1 MKLTLQVKLLPTQE
15 QRSLLLDTIKEANT
29 ACNTIS
35 ETIWDTKVFNQFKA
49 HRLVYHNIKDTTHL
63 SAQAV
68 IQCICKV
75 VDAYKLNRKVQR
87 RFKLRGAITYDARI
101 LSYNFEKQIV
111 SIWAV
116 GGRQKIPFV
125 CHNTKYLSHIKGEAD
140 LVYRNGKFYLFQTID
155 LPEESI
161 RDVEDFIGVDFGIVN
176 LATTS
181 TGQFFSGEQVDKAR
195 KRYQSIRQKLQRCGS
210 PSAKRHLKKLS
221 GRERRFKKNTNHV
234 ISKQI
239 VSLAK
244 GTNKGIALENLKG
257 FKVTVRHEQRERFGK
272 WAFNELGRF
281 IEYKA
286 KFAGIPVVYVD
297 PRNTSRTCSHCGYIS
312 KSNRKSQSDFI
323 CTQCNFSLNAD
334 YNAAL
339 NIAVKAWA
347 AVNRPIAVQHYQ
359 YTAPSLGTASP
370 QLSAGGC

>member
-49 HRLVYHNIKDTTHL
+49 HRLVYHDIRNNSPL
-63 SAQAV
+63 SAQMV
-68 IQCICKV
+68 VHCISKV
-75 VDAYKLNRKVQR
+75 TDAYKLDRKVQR
-87 RFKLRGAITYDARI
+87 RFKLLGSIAYDNRI
-101 LSYNFEKQIV
+101 LSYNTEKRIA
-111 SIWAV
+111 SIWTI

-125 CHNTKYLSHIKGEAD
+125 CHNLKYFSYIKGEAD
-140 LVYRNGKFYLFQTID
+140 LIYRNGKFYLLQTIEVS
-155 LPEESI
+155 EEDI
-161 RDVEDFIGVDFGIVN
+161 KNTEDFIGVDFGIVN

-181 TGQFFSGEQVDKAR
+181 TGQFFSGKQVDGVR
-195 KRYQSIRQKLQRCGS
+195 KKYTKIRQKLQRCGS

-257 FKVTVRHEQRERFGK
+257 FKVTVRHEQREQFGK

-286 KFAGIPVVYVD
+286 KLAGIPVVYVD

-347 AVNRPIAVQHYQ
+347 AVNRPIAVQLHQ
-359 YTAPSLGTASP
+359 YIAPSLGTASP
-370 QLSAGGC
+370 QLQAGGC

>member
-1 MKLTLQVKLLPTQE
+1 MKLTLQIKLLPTQE
-15 QRSLLLDTIKEANT
+15 QRNLLLDTIKEANT
-29 ACNTIS
+29 TCNKIS
-35 ETIWDTKVFNQFKA
+35 ETIWNTKVFNRYNAQ
-49 HRLVYHNIKDTTHL
+49 RLVYHNIRNTTHL
-63 SAQAV
+63 SAQMV
-68 IQCICKV
+68 VRCISKV
-75 VDAYKLNRKVQR
+75 TDAYKLDRKAQR
-87 RFKLRGAITYDARI
+87 RFKLLGAIAYDNRI
-101 LSYNFEKQIV
+101 LSYNIEKQTA
-111 SIWAV
+111 SIWTV

-140 LVYRNGKFYLFQTID
+140 LVYRNGKFYLLQTID
-155 LPEESI
+155 FPEESI
-161 RDVEDFIGVDFGIVN
+161 KDVKDFIGVDLGIVN

-181 TGQFFSGEQVDKAR
+181 TGKSFTGKQVDEAR

-234 ISKQI
+234 ISKHI

-244 GTNKGIALENLKG
+244 GTHKGIALENLKG
-257 FKVTVRHEQRERFGK
+257 FKVTVRHEQREQFGK

-286 KFAGIPVVYVD
+286 KLAGIPVVYVD

-312 KSNRKSQSDFI
+312 KSNRKTQSDFV

-339 NIAVKAWA
+339 NIAAKARA
-347 AVNRPIAVQHYQ
+347 AVNRPIVVQLNQ
-359 YTAPSLGTASP
+359 YIAPSLGTTSP

>member
-1 MKLTLQVKLLPTQE
+1 MEV
-15 QRSLLLDTIKEANT
+15 
-29 ACNTIS
+29 
-35 ETIWDTKVFNQFKA
+35 
-49 HRLVYHNIKDTTHL
+49 
-63 SAQAV
+63 
-68 IQCICKV
+68 
-75 VDAYKLNRKVQR
+75 
-87 RFKLRGAITYDARI
+87 
-101 LSYNFEKQIV
+101 
-111 SIWAV
+111 
-116 GGRQKIPFV
+116 
-125 CHNTKYLSHIKGEAD
+125 
-140 LVYRNGKFYLFQTID
+140 
-155 LPEESI
+155 PEEDI
-161 RDVEDFIGVDFGIVN
+161 KDVEDFIGVDLGIVN

-181 TGQFFSGEQVDKAR
+181 TGKSFTGKQVDEVR

-257 FKVTVRHEQRERFGK
+257 FKVTVRHEQREQFGK
-272 WAFNELGRF
+272 WAFGELGRF

-286 KFAGIPVVYVD
+286 KLAGIPVVYVD

-312 KSNRKSQSDFI
+312 KSNRKTQSDFI

-339 NIAVKAWA
+339 NIATKARA
-347 AVNRPIAVQHYQ
+347 AVNRPIVVQLNHYI
-359 YTAPSLGTASP
+359 APSLGTANP

>member
-1 MKLTLQVKLLPTQE
+1 MKLTLQIKLLPTQE

-29 ACNTIS
+29 TCNKIS
-35 ETIWDTKVFNQFKA
+35 ETIWNAKVFNQYEA
-49 HRLVYHNIKDTTHL
+49 HRLVYHDIRNNSPL
-63 SAQAV
+63 SAQMV
-68 IQCICKV
+68 VRCISKV
-75 VDAYKLNRKVQR
+75 TDAYKLDRKAQR
-87 RFKLRGAITYDARI
+87 RFKLLGSIAYDSHI
-101 LSYNFEKQIV
+101 LSYNVEKQIA
-111 SIWAV
+111 SIWTI
-116 GGRQKIPFV
+116 GGRQRIPFV

-155 LPEESI
+155 LPEENI
-161 RDVEDFIGVDFGIVN
+161 KDIKDFIGVDFGIVN

-181 TGQFFSGEQVDKAR
+181 TGQFFSGKQVDETR
-195 KRYQSIRQKLQRCGS
+195 KRYRSIRQKLQRCGS

-244 GTNKGIALENLKG
+244 DTNKGIALENLKG
-257 FKVTVRHEQRERFGK
+257 FKVTVRHEQREQFGK
-272 WAFNELGRF
+272 WSFNELGRF

-286 KFAGIPVVYVD
+286 KLAGIPIMYVD
-297 PRNTSRTCSHCGYIS
+297 PRNTSRTCSHCGHVS
-312 KSNRKSQSDFI
+312 KLNRKSQSDFV

-339 NIAVKAWA
+339 NIAAKARA
-347 AVNRPIAVQHYQ
+347 AVNRPIVVQLDQ
-359 YTAPSLGTASP
+359 YIAPSLGTASP

>member
-1 MKLTLQVKLLPTQE
+1 MKLTLQIKLLPTQE

-35 ETIWDTKVFNQFKA
+35 KTIWNAKVFNQYKA
-49 HRLVYHNIKDTTHL
+49 HHLVYHNIRSNSPL
-63 SAQAV
+63 SAEMV
-68 IQCICKV
+68 IRCISKV
-75 VDAYKLNRKVQR
+75 TDAYKLDKKVQR
-87 RFKLRGAITYDARI
+87 RFKLLGSIAYDNRI
-101 LSYNFEKQIV
+101 LSYNIEKQTA
-111 SIWAV
+111 SIWTI

-125 CHNTKYLSHIKGEAD
+125 CHNLKYFSYIKGEAD
-140 LVYRNGKFYLFQTID
+140 LIYRNGKFYLFQAMEV
-155 LPEESI
+155 PEEDI
-161 RDVEDFIGVDFGIVN
+161 KDVEDFIGVDLGIVN

-181 TGQFFSGEQVDKAR
+181 TGKSFTGKQVDEVR

-257 FKVTVRHEQRERFGK
+257 FKVTVRHEQREQFGK
-272 WAFNELGRF
+272 WAFNELGKF

-286 KFAGIPVVYVD
+286 KLAGIPVVYVD

-312 KSNRKSQSDFI
+312 KSNRKTQSDFI

-339 NIAVKAWA
+339 NIAAKARA
-347 AVNRPIAVQHYQ
+347 AVNRPIAVQLHQ
-359 YTAPSLGTASP
+359 YITPSLGTASH